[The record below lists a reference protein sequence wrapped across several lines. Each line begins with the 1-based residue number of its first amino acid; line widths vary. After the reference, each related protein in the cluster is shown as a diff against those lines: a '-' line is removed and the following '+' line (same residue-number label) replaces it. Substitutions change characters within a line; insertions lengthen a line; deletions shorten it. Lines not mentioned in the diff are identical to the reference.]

1 MKYFVMVLISIIM
14 ISLFQFAQARE
25 IGPFM
30 FGLDEKEGDW
40 IEYSDSTNT
49 DYYGIVNQGST
60 INLPLKIN
68 AGSVL
73 TQLEFHATIG
83 DQMGPVILPR
93 GIQVE
98 IQPKSFVIEPDQTV
112 TLNLFITAEKNA
124 PLNVYS
130 IGIVGVWPE
139 PINNFKGTSIK
150 VHVGRD
156 FGPNAVPDNFY
167 PSPLKQTREG
177 LLPSEVMCTNNYV
190 LILKNNGN
198 PACVKPTTV
207 QKLIERGWGTI
218 TYLDK
223 TMEVQETDHSVKYRI
238 DGNATVTDSVYSQDR
253 QSVIITLDAKTSGSL
268 TIELPRTLIDSENR
282 NCDPY
287 YGREEPFAVLIN
299 HEEVLF
305 EEIATTSEK
314 RTLSISFQE
323 NAKKIEIVSF
333 CFI

>member
-1 MKYFVMVLISIIM
+1 MKYFVMILVSIIM

-49 DYYGIVNQGST
+49 DYYGIVKQGST
-60 INLPLKIN
+60 INLPLKIS
-68 AGSVL
+68 AGSML

-83 DQMGPVILPR
+83 DQMGPIILPR

-98 IQPKSFVIEPDQTV
+98 IQPKSFLIEPDQTV

-124 PLNVYS
+124 PSNVYS

-139 PINNFKGTSIK
+139 PINNFQGTSIK

-167 PSPLKQTREG
+167 TSPLKQTREG
-177 LLPSEVMCTNNYV
+177 LLPSEVMCTNDYV

-198 PACVKPTTV
+198 PACVKPETKT
-207 QKLIERGWGTI
+207 KLIERGWGTM

-223 TMEVQETDHSVKYRI
+223 TMEVQGTDHSVKYRI
-238 DGNATVTDSVYSQDR
+238 DGNATVTDSIYSKDR
-253 QSVIITLDAKTSGSL
+253 ASVIITLDAKTSGSF
-268 TIELPRTLIDSENR
+268 TIELPRTLIDSGHS
-282 NCDPY
+282 NCDLY
-287 YGREEPFAVLIN
+287 YEREEPFAVLIN

-305 EEIATTSEK
+305 KEIATTSEK

-323 NAKKIEIVSF
+323 NAKEIEIISF
-333 CFI
+333 CLI